1 MDTVLPILAKGL
13 IAGTFVVIFS
23 VVSHA
28 VAPKSFAGIFGA
40 APSIA
45 LASLTITVLDRGASA
60 GKMQAFSMIFAGLAM
75 VAYCATAVITVDRFG
90 ALRGSIVAFVSWFV
104 VAAAAYFVVVEIAR

>member
-1 MDTVLPILAKGL
+1 METVLPIVLKGL
-13 IAGTFVVIFS
+13 VAGTFVVVFAVIS
-23 VVSHA
+23 RS

-45 LASLTITVLDRGASA
+45 LASLTITVLDKGAA
-60 GKMQAFSMIFAGLAM
+60 PGRMQSFSMIFAGLAM

-90 ALRGSIVAFVSWFV
+90 ALRGSVIAFFSWFV
-104 VAAAAYFVVVEIAR
+104 VGALAYLVVIGLAE